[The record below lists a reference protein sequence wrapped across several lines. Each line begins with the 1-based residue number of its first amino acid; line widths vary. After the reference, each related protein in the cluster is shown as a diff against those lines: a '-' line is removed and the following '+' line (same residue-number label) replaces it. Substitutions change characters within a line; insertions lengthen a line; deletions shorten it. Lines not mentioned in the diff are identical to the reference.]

1 MGEEKVREVAWRLLG
16 KVEEAVEAVDIGDRG
31 GMKQLTGVLKDLQD
45 ILSPADP
52 TVQRE
57 RELKLRRLE
66 KELDGAGDTGITV
79 MLLGEAEEFAG

>member
-16 KVEEAVEAVDIGDRG
+16 KVEEAVEAVEIWDRG
-31 GMKQLTGVLKDLQD
+31 GMKQLTGVL
-45 ILSPADP
+45 
-52 TVQRE
+52 
-57 RELKLRRLE
+57 